1 MMGDAMR
8 SLSSRHHPLVA
19 TCRALARARVGDDAR
34 LLLDGAHL
42 VAEALAAG
50 LQLETVAF
58 TARARSTPEGA
69 QLVERLSATP
79 ADLFEASEQV
89 MAAMSPVATPSG
101 IVAIAPRPDA
111 SLSRVLAGSPAL
123 VVAAVDVQE
132 PGNVGAVAR
141 AAEAGGAT
149 GAAFCGASADPFGWK
164 ALRGSMGSLL
174 RLPVVS
180 GVTTGEVLA
189 AARSAG
195 LRVLATVPR
204 GGAAPDALDLRPPTL
219 LLFGSEGAGLAGEIL
234 RDADARVSIPMRAP
248 VESLN
253 VAVSA
258 ALLVY
263 EAARQRR
270 AT

>member
-1 MMGDAMR
+1 MR

-19 TCRALARARVGDDAR
+19 TCRALARSRAGDATR

-42 VAEALAAG
+42 VADAVSAGLPIDTVAMTARALATPEGTRLAERLAAG
-50 LQLETVAF
+50 SAD
-58 TARARSTPEGA
+58 
-69 QLVERLSATP
+69 LVEVS
-79 ADLFEASEQV
+79 EAMME
-89 MAAMSPVATPSG
+89 AMSPVSSPAG
-101 IVAIAPRPDA
+101 IVAIARRPEA
-111 SLSRVLAGSPAL
+111 SLQRALAASPAL

-132 PGNVGAVAR
+132 PGNVGAIVR

-149 GAAFCGASADPFGWK
+149 GAVFCGASADPFGWK
-164 ALRGSMGSLL
+164 ALRGSMGSVL
-174 RLPVVS
+174 RLPVV
-180 GVTTGEVLA
+180 GGAAAAEVVA
-189 AARSAG
+189 AARAAG

-204 GGAAPDALDLRPPTL
+204 GGAAPDSLDLRHPTL
-219 LLFGSEGAGLAGEIL
+219 VVLGSEGAGLAGEII

-263 EAARQRR
+263 EAARQRH

>member
-19 TCRALARARVGDDAR
+19 TCRALARARARDPR

-42 VAEALAAG
+42 VVDALAAG
-50 LQLETVAF
+50 LPLDTVAF
-58 TARARSTPEGA
+58 TARAGSSPEGA
-69 QLVERLSATP
+69 RLLERLTATSADLVEV
-79 ADLFEASEQV
+79 SEPM
-89 MAAMSPVATPSG
+89 MAMMSPVSSPSG
-101 IVAIAPRPDA
+101 VVAIAHRPDA
-111 SLSRVLAGSPAL
+111 SLDRVLAASPAL

-132 PGNVGAVAR
+132 PGNVGAVVR

-164 ALRGSMGSLL
+164 ALRGSMGSVL
-174 RLPVVS
+174 RLPVLG
-180 GVTTGEVLA
+180 GVTPGEVLA
-189 AARSAG
+189 AARTAG
-195 LRVLATVPR
+195 LRILATVPR
-204 GGAAPDALDLRPPTL
+204 GGAVPESLDLRPPTL
-219 LLFGSEGAGLAGEIL
+219 LLFGGEGSGLADEIL
-234 RDADARVSIPMRAP
+234 RAADARVSIPMRAP